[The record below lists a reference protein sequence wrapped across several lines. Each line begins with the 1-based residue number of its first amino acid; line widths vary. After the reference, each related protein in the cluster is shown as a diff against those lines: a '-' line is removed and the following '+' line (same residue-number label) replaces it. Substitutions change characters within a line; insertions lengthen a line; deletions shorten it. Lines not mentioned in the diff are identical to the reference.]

1 MEKRKKK
8 TNWFKKSTRVVG
20 MDPVTFEEW
29 WRIKI
34 NRIQLVSVIILF
46 SIILFVFNYLIFSYT
61 PIGRILPENIKN
73 RNKQRIEEAAAR
85 VADLNRKIDLQ
96 DLYISNLQ
104 KVILGEISIDSLY
117 FISEEISTN
126 VSQEIK
132 VDTSSTQEE
141 RILAEHIRES
151 VERNTSKE
159 PTLTKQ
165 LFLYDPIVGTISQG
179 FSLPNHPAVDIVA
192 EKDAQ
197 IRACLEGIV
206 LHASYS
212 DEDGHTVIIR
222 HENDIVS
229 IYKHAKTINVKA
241 GMQVKT
247 GQTIGIVGSSGT
259 RSTGPHLHFELWSDV
274 GPLNPMDYLSFG
286 R

>member
-61 PIGRILPENIKN
+61 PIGHILPENIKN

-151 VERNTSKE
+151 VGRNTSKE

-274 GPLNPMDYLSFG
+274 GPLDPMDYLSFG

>member
-61 PIGRILPENIKN
+61 PIGHILPENIKN

-274 GPLNPMDYLSFG
+274 GPLDPMDYLSFG

>member
-61 PIGRILPENIKN
+61 PIGHILPENIKN

-151 VERNTSKE
+151 VGRNTSKE

-274 GPLNPMDYLSFG
+274 GPLDPMDYLSFG
-286 R
+286 K

>member
-274 GPLNPMDYLSFG
+274 EPLDPMDYLSFG

>member
-61 PIGRILPENIKN
+61 PIGHILPENIKN

-197 IRACLEGIV
+197 IKACLEGIV

-274 GPLNPMDYLSFG
+274 GPLDPMDYLSFG

>member
-61 PIGRILPENIKN
+61 PIGHILPENIKN

-274 GPLNPMDYLSFG
+274 EPLDPMDYLSFG

>member
-73 RNKQRIEEAAAR
+73 RNKQRIEEAATR

-274 GPLNPMDYLSFG
+274 GPLDPMDYLSFG

>member
-61 PIGRILPENIKN
+61 PIGHILPENIKN

-241 GMQVKT
+241 GIQVKT

-274 GPLNPMDYLSFG
+274 GPLDPMDYLSFG

>member
-274 GPLNPMDYLSFG
+274 GPLDPMDYLSFG

>member
-61 PIGRILPENIKN
+61 PIGHILPENIKN

-165 LFLYDPIVGTISQG
+165 LYLYDPIVGTISQG

-274 GPLNPMDYLSFG
+274 GPLDPMDYLSFG

>member
-61 PIGRILPENIKN
+61 PIGHILPENIKN

-151 VERNTSKE
+151 VGRNTSKE

-274 GPLNPMDYLSFG
+274 EPLDPMDYLSFG

>member
-151 VERNTSKE
+151 VGRNTSKE

-274 GPLNPMDYLSFG
+274 GPLDPMDYLSFG